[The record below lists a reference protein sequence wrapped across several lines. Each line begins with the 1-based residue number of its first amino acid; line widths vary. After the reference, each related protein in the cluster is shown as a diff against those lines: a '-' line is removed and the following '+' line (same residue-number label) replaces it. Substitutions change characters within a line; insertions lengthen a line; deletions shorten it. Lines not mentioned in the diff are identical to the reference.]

1 MLIDI
6 PQEQLQPRLQMIM
19 YTLAAIAVSILMYDQ
34 YRQGLYPLVLTNA
47 IAIPAFLFSA
57 IFIYINRDRETYA
70 WVNYPLILL
79 LVSLALYQLPNY
91 PQLMIHY
98 LYAVPLFSYFCL
110 PIMQATLFNFFV
122 ALLVIIMVWHDAG
135 TSVGLRTGTNYL
147 LLLGSAWCF
156 AYLTQL
162 KSESL
167 KRLALTDTE
176 SGAYNA
182 RHFANALEREI
193 ARSETTRQ
201 SVSLIGLV
209 IEDYG
214 QLIDIHGK
222 WVVQQLL
229 PNFVRRAQE
238 QIRAADE
245 VFRLGDDKFVL
256 ILPHCPEDG
265 AIILMERIKR
275 NMESQTWK
283 PVAEI
288 GLASAAVAWQPGED
302 SKDLEKRLEMKLKK
316 QKRASLQLAAFQD
329 D

>member
-135 TSVGLRTGTNYL
+135 TWVGLRTGTNYL

-329 D
+329 E

>member
-1 MLIDI
+1 MLLDI
-6 PQEQLQPRLQMIM
+6 PQEQLQPRLQMIV
-19 YTLAAIAVSILMYDQ
+19 YTLAALAVTLLMYDQ
-34 YRQGLYPLVLTNA
+34 YRQGLYPLVLSNA

-57 IFIYINRDRETYA
+57 IFIYINRDRQTYA
-70 WVNYPLILL
+70 WINYPLILL
-79 LVSLALYQLPNY
+79 LVSLALYQLPSY
-91 PQLMIHY
+91 PQQMIHY

-110 PIMQATLFNFFV
+110 PIAQATVFN
-122 ALLVIIMVWHDAG
+122 LLVAVCVIAIVWSESNTAY
-135 TSVGLRTGTNYL
+135 GLRTGTNYL

-167 KRLALTDTE
+167 KRLALTDPE
-176 SGAYNA
+176 SGAYNS
-182 RHFANALEREI
+182 RHFVNALEREI

-201 SVSLIGLV
+201 QVSLIGLV
-209 IEDYG
+209 MEDYR

-222 WVVQQLL
+222 RAIQQLL
-229 PNFVRRAQE
+229 PDFVRRAQE

-275 NMESQTWK
+275 NMQAQTWK
-283 PVAEI
+283 PVAEMTL
-288 GLASAAVAWQPGED
+288 GTAAVTWQAGLD
-302 SKDLEKRLEMKLKK
+302 SRELEKRLDMRLKK